1 MMKKDLVSVVIT
13 TYGREYKLLAE
24 AIESVRSQTYKDIEL
39 IIVDDNG
46 VGSPMQEHVEAA
58 LKPEQNIVYLANA
71 TNSGAQVSRNRGI
84 LASHGEFVAF
94 LDDDDI
100 WAADKIEKQMRLMR
114 EESLDLVFCNGYRFY
129 NNDLNDKKLYQV
141 NFIDDRE
148 LDFATELRQDHI
160 GSTSIPLMRKE
171 CFAQTGLFDVNMPA
185 RQDFDMWIRFCKYF
199 KVKGINEPLFYYRYH
214 SGERITSSYK
224 KELRSYRLL
233 LKKYAEDFAKDKVAK
248 SNMLFTLCITCFKS
262 KHVMSALAYGVR
274 AFVCSPR
281 SVTRTISNHRRKIAQ
296 F

>member
-1 MMKKDLVSVVIT
+1 MMRKDLVSVVIT
-13 TYGREYKLLAE
+13 TCRREYKLLKE
-24 AIESVRSQTYKDIEL
+24 AIESVRSQTYRDIEL
-39 IIVDDNG
+39 IVVDDNG
-46 VGSPMQEHVEAA
+46 AGSPIQQDVEAA
-58 LKPEQNIVYLANA
+58 LKPHQDIIYLVNA

-100 WAADKIEKQMRLMR
+100 WAPDKIEKQMRLMQN
-114 EESLDLVFCNGYRFY
+114 ESLDLVFCNGYRFY
-129 NNDLNDKKLYQV
+129 NNDLNDTKLYQV
-141 NFIDDRE
+141 NFIGDRE

-171 CFAQTGLFDVNMPA
+171 CLAQTGLFDVNMPA

-199 KVKGINEPLFYYRYH
+199 RVKGINEPLFYYRYH

-233 LKKYAEDFAKDKVAK
+233 LRKYAEDFAKDKVAK
-248 SNMLFTLCITCFKS
+248 SNMLFTLCITCAKS
-262 KHVMSALAYGVR
+262 RHAPSAIAYGVR
-274 AFVCSPR
+274 AFICSPK
-281 SVTRTISNHRRKIAQ
+281 SVIRTISNHRHKIAQ